1 MAKDVQ
7 LARFSVIPFL
17 ISWLVGL
24 GFGFLFGIKAFE
36 PGFASGSLLSGSLR
50 ICFGILVGNIVAV
63 ALFRFNKNSKFR
75 LNARNL
81 FGSMISV
88 VGGMFLWL
96 GFVFYLYPSGDVR
109 ASLLMILFGWLTPG
123 FSYLFAH
130 LVNRQGKQSS
140 ATMNRS

>member
-1 MAKDVQ
+1 MAKNVQ
-7 LARFSVIPFL
+7 VARFSVIPFL
-17 ISWLVGL
+17 ISWLAGL
-24 GFGFLFGIKAFE
+24 AFGFLFGIKAFE

-50 ICFGILVGNIVAV
+50 ICFGILVGNIAAI

-75 LNARNL
+75 LNAPNL

-88 VGGMFLWL
+88 VGGMILWL
-96 GFVFYLYPSGDVR
+96 GLVFYLYPSGDVR
-109 ASLLMILFGWLTPG
+109 TSLLMILFGWLTPG

-130 LVNRQGKQSS
+130 LVNRQDKQSS